1 MNVQIIL
8 TMLISLWLGACIA
21 GPTPHPAQDSGSDPN
36 MAGQM
41 DASLG
46 TVDENYDG
54 QETNPPTDDAEN
66 VPDAMEDVPEE
77 DIGTDDSVDDDMTEE
92 EDVVPDDSATDETL
106 QVDAD

>member
-8 TMLISLWLGACIA
+8 TVLISLWLGACIA

-54 QETNPPTDDAEN
+54 QETNPPSADTESVSDA
-66 VPDAMEDVPEE
+66 VEDVPEE
-77 DIGTDDSVDDDMTEE
+77 DLGTDDSVDDDVAEE
-92 EDVVPDDSATDETL
+92 EDVASDDSVTDEIL
-106 QVDAD
+106 QLDAD